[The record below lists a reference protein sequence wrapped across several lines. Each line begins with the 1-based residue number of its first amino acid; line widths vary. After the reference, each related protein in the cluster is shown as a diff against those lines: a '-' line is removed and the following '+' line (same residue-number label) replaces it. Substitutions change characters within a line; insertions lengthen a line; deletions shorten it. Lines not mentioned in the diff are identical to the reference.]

1 MAKETSHCGGRRR
14 LRLFLSNRRF
24 AEAVDKSVD
33 LSATLKPEEVAEM
46 KEIAFSSI
54 ILCLV
59 YYVLPQINDAKTVK
73 QVWAQLD
80 AIYLTKSVS
89 NKLYIKER
97 FFGFKMDSSKD
108 LEHNLDEFNRI
119 LLDLM

>member
-46 KEIAFSSI
+46 KEIAFSTI

-73 QVWAQLD
+73 QVWAQLSLSLCQ
-80 AIYLTKSVS
+80 IS
-89 NKLYIKER
+89 YISR
-97 FFGFKMDSSKD
+97 RDSLVLKW
-108 LEHNLDEFNRI
+108 I
-119 LLDLM
+119 QAKI